1 MLEEAANTTT
11 PTLEGAQPN
20 QSQTTATTSTMTMTP
35 NAASDSVST
44 RQSNPPKPTPRGSHN
59 STKAAISLCLHP
71 ADKSVVFSRTPDP
84 DEFDDD
90 FEIELLQRELCE

>member
-1 MLEEAANTTT
+1 MLEEAVNTTT

-20 QSQTTATTSTMTMTP
+20 QSQTTATTSTMTP
-35 NAASDSVST
+35 ASGSVST
-44 RQSNPPKPTPRGSHN
+44 RQSNPPKSTARGSHN

-84 DEFDDD
+84 DKFDDD